1 MKKIIINIHSFG
13 KTILLSAGG
22 IFLSAC
28 LISLVFAAEKSFQRS
43 PDNCPAVILTNEN
56 FLPALLKSIDEA
68 QNEIFISIFSF
79 KAGEHKNS
87 YPDKIV
93 NHLAKAVKKGV
104 KVYVI
109 LEKTQDKL
117 DELNIQNRTT
127 GKLLEE
133 KGINVYFDS
142 PNKTTHTK
150 LIVIDQ
156 RLVLLGSH
164 NFTQSALKYN
174 NEISV
179 LLEGP
184 DLANNARNYMLKI
197 INEGKI

>member
-1 MKKIIINIHSFG
+1 MMNINIDSFRKIFFLLLG
-13 KTILLSAGG
+13 IILLIASM
-22 IFLSAC
+22 IPFVL
-28 LISLVFAAEKSFQRS
+28 AAEKSSQRA

-87 YPDKIV
+87 YPDRIV

-109 LEKTQDKL
+109 LEKTQDKS